1 MLWVLYSSPSK
12 DIKKLCIYDCQY
24 SNMINLFHY
33 FLIKVSLDVFSDIFK
48 AASCVLAAVL
58 IGKEDVHMAVIAKGE
73 R

>member
-1 MLWVLYSSPSK
+1 
-12 DIKKLCIYDCQY
+12 
-24 SNMINLFHY
+24 MINLFHY